1 MEDPRQGNE
10 EGTEGASTQKTRAT
24 AFPTMATGERHADD
38 TPSDTD
44 GSEDGTQRKENGVT
58 DGTARST
65 DAMADNIS
73 DDEAILAEQHA
84 EHSKHANMRALIMI
98 LLFGIIAIAIVFA
111 IALATGNVG
120 SSSTNAAT
128 GSDTVGMKSDGA
140 AGNATENEM
149 GNTQGT
155 NATIT
160 TTDSTCSDGGNEN
173 ASGCDGKAD
182 GTHGYEGLS
191 DRQAALLDE
200 VGTDTVLQGIE
211 QGRTFVALFGY
222 ASCPDCKAA
231 APLLLDAA
239 MDAGVSQVLYVDTR
253 ANPAWE
259 SNTDI
264 DGYDELVSVMG
275 DRFSTDD
282 DGKPHMQVPF
292 VAFVRNGTIVSSV
305 EGDDGLSKADSVQG
319 DAIGQELIGKYEA
332 GFKAMLGTSQSS

>member
-1 MEDPRQGNE
+1 MDDIRQDSE
-10 EGTEGASTQKTRAT
+10 AGTEGTSVRSMQAAVSSAKT
-24 AFPTMATGERHADD
+24 TGERHVDDTLDDADD
-38 TPSDTD
+38 S
-44 GSEDGTQRKENGVT
+44 GSSTQRQASEANDCVVRGADAVN
-58 DGTARST
+58 TADD
-65 DAMADNIS
+65 DASNAKRY
-73 DDEAILAEQHA
+73 AEY
-84 EHSKHANMRALIMI
+84 SKHANMRALLRI
-98 LLFGIIAIAIVFA
+98 LLLGFIAIVVVFA
-111 IALATGNVG
+111 VALAADNVGGGNTNGTQSGNSGTSSTTGNE
-120 SSSTNAAT
+120 TA
-128 GSDTVGMKSDGA
+128 D
-140 AGNATENEM
+140 
-149 GNTQGT
+149 TQGT

-231 APLLLDAA
+231 VPLLLDAA

>member
-1 MEDPRQGNE
+1 MDDTRQGNE
-10 EGTEGASTQKTRAT
+10 TGAEGTSARDTQTTASPT
-24 AFPTMATGERHADD
+24 AATGKRHANDTQDD
-38 TPSDTD
+38 AD
-44 GSEDGTQRKENGVT
+44 GSDDGTQGKGNDVA
-58 DGTARST
+58 DGTARNADT
-65 DAMADNIS
+65 MAGRHDDNTS
-73 DDEAILAEQHA
+73 DDEAVLAEQHA
-84 EHSKHANMRALIMI
+84 EHSKHASMRALIRI
-98 LLFGIIAIAIVFA
+98 LLLGIIAIAVVFA

-120 SSSTNAAT
+120 SGSTNVTDSDVVGTQLNNAASNET
-128 GSDTVGMKSDGA
+128 GNGT
-140 AGNATENEM
+140 

-155 NATIT
+155 NAAIT
-160 TTDSTCSDGGNEN
+160 TTDGTCSDSGSEN
-173 ASGCDGKAD
+173 ASGCDGKSD

-231 APLLLDAA
+231 VPLLLDTAI
-239 MDAGVSQVLYVDTR
+239 DAGISQVLYVDTR

-264 DGYDELVSVMG
+264 DGYDDLVRVMG

-292 VAFVRNGTIVSSV
+292 VVFVRNGTIVASV
-305 EGDDGLSKADSVQG
+305 EGDDGLSKADSVHS
-319 DAIGQELIGKYEA
+319 DTIGQALVRKYEA
-332 GFKAMLGTSQSS
+332 GFKAMLGD